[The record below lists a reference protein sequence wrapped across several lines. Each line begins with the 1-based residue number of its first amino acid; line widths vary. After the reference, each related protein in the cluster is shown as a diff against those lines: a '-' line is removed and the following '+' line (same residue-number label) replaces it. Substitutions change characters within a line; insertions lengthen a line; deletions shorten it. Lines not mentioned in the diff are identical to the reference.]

1 MTSLNKT
8 VNQAA
13 EQAQAAIKNA
23 GDSVKSSLETTRKV
37 AHEKLG
43 EVETHVVNHPTK
55 ALGIALLAGLALG
68 CVLSMRRHH

>member
-1 MTSLNKT
+1 MANLNQT

-13 EQAQAAIKNA
+13 EQTQAAIKNA

-43 EVETHVVNHPTK
+43 EVETHVINHPTK
-55 ALGIALLAGLALG
+55 ALGIALVAGLALG
-68 CVLSMRRHH
+68 CVLSMRRHD